1 MRSSQSASRNEVGD
15 GHREGGHPAQQ
26 FRILGAVNL
35 RWLSPCA
42 DWGRARTRAKSHETA
57 TRSDRAAHPRAL
69 DPAIWDA
76 PVVISGRVFWDGW
89 VRRDLVL
96 PKLGRSA

>member
-1 MRSSQSASRNEVGD
+1 MDRRMSSKCRS
-15 GHREGGHPAQQ
+15 
-26 FRILGAVNL
+26 
-35 RWLSPCA
+35 
-42 DWGRARTRAKSHETA
+42 A
-57 TRSDRAAHPRAL
+57 TIANVTE
-69 DPAIWDA
+69 PAIWDA

>member
-1 MRSSQSASRNEVGD
+1 VIAAE
-15 GHREGGHPAQQ
+15 
-26 FRILGAVNL
+26 
-35 RWLSPCA
+35 
-42 DWGRARTRAKSHETA
+42 ARLTECRVSG
-57 TRSDRAAHPRAL
+57 PL
-69 DPAIWDA
+69 PAIWDA